1 MGSVGTLRNEKKKKK
16 TQLGRILAI
25 PQIPFP
31 QYLGSDSHFPLL
43 AI

>member
-1 MGSVGTLRNEKKKKK
+1 MGSVGTLRNEKKKK